1 MVQCKVC
8 SSHPVWVAAVGL
20 REGEVPGSFSH
31 LWPRYSLKWLEER
44 KPEVWWVVYALS
56 RGLRPP
62 GAPDSLCSDSI
73 HVLGGAHPKLANAS
87 PTTGWERPWKKERK
101 LNILVPLMV
110 LFSNFLNK
118 GSTIPFSLGLTN
130 CVACPA
136 CKVYF
141 LPKRLL

>member
-20 REGEVPGSFSH
+20 WEGEVPGSFSH
-31 LWPRYSLKWLEER
+31 LWPRYSLKWLEEG